1 MTKINMSIMSESE
14 NLVSGLLEGVSQ
26 ADNGRHITTSSVLDI
41 YDVELTTDQPLILN
55 RVTGQ
60 TMKQW
65 IWADNP
71 CGQDGMYKYVTL
83 QCTDGSSVHESVG
96 SLVLLHF
103 VGPQP
108 PDHVLEHKD
117 GDNCNN
123 TLTNVAWIDKSSQ
136 VFRQH
141 APTHADAEDE
151 VKGRPLTA
159 VSHATGE
166 VRRFPNASLAWNQ
179 MKKEQPDKTSGV
191 TYVNGL
197 ASSNGRGLEH
207 TWSYTPP
214 TVEGE
219 RVLALEWRQV
229 PPEAVG
235 DNETV
240 QCSIEGHVRFNTV
253 APTLGRKMGD
263 YLGTCINKKT
273 KLIHRLVAA
282 AWYGP
287 RGRSFQVDHAD
298 GDLLH
303 NAPSNLG
310 WVSVSENKGRSDYQG
325 RAIDQVHPS
334 TGAVVRT
341 YETYMHAVRATGI
354 TEGIGQAISSGE
366 AAEKKMREARERN
379 KPSKADPCKHV
390 LKAGG
395 WHWRCSIVYR
405 FSANGDVLETA
416 A

>member
-1 MTKINMSIMSESE
+1 MWESE

-26 ADNGRHITTSSVLDI
+26 ADTVRHITTSSVIDT
-41 YDVELTTDQPLILN
+41 YYVELTADQP
-55 RVTGQ
+55 RVFNQGNGQ
-60 TMKQW
+60 TMTQW
-65 IWADNP
+65 VLADSP
-71 CGQDGMYKYVTL
+71 CGKEHMYMYVTL
-83 QCTDGSSVHESVG
+83 PCTNGQRVHESVG

-108 PDHVLEHKD
+108 SNHILKHKD
-117 GDNCNN
+117 GDHCNN
-123 TLTNVAWIDKSSQ
+123 ALTNLEWVDKSSQ
-136 VFRQH
+136 VFHQET
-141 APTHADAEDE
+141 PKCTDADVE
-151 VKGRPLTA
+151 VTGKPVSA
-159 VSHATGE
+159 VSHANGE
-166 VRRFPNASLAWNQ
+166 IRRFPNASLAWKQ

-229 PPEAVG
+229 PPEAVE

-240 QCSIEGHVRFNTV
+240 QCSTEGHVRFNTV
-253 APTLGRKMGD
+253 APTLGRKMGN
-263 YLGTCINKKT
+263 YLGTCVNKKT

-334 TGAVVRT
+334 TGAVMRT
-341 YETYMHAVRATGI
+341 YATYMHAVRATGI
-354 TEGIGQAISSGE
+354 TESIGQAISSGE

-379 KPSKADPCKHV
+379 KPSKADPYKHV

-405 FSANGDVLETA
+405 FSANGDVMETA